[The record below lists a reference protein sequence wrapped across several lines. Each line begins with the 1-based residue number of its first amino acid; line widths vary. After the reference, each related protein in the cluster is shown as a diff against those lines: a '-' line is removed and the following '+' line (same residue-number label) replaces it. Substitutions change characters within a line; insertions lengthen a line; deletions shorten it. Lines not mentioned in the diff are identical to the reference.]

1 MLLVCGLPI
10 INRYAGIYLA
20 GFGHNGMA
28 TGMHNDLWARA
39 LVLESGTTKI
49 AVVSLDL
56 IGYTQDVR
64 YFGLEFA
71 KKWVDPSV
79 EKCAC

>member
-1 MLLVCGLPI
+1 
-10 INRYAGIYLA
+10 
-20 GFGHNGMA
+20 MA